1 MKCNRLDKH
10 KDNNVCTV
18 LFSFYSNLINFKIIL
33 KRYFEEKNRQKSKNL
48 LDKKRRKNEFNGLS
62 ILIKNMEFLKELW
75 VFLKKRKKFWLM
87 PIIII
92 MLLLWLL
99 IVFTPWS
106 VAAPFIYTLF

>member
-1 MKCNRLDKH
+1 
-10 KDNNVCTV
+10 
-18 LFSFYSNLINFKIIL
+18 LINFKIIL

-92 MLLLWLL
+92 MLLL
-99 IVFTPWS
+99 
-106 VAAPFIYTLF
+106 